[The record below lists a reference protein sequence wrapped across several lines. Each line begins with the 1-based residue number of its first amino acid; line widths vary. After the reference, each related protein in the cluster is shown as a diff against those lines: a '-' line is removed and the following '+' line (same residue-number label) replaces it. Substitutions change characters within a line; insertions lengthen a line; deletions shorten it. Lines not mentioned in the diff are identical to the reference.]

1 MLLVF
6 SLIFGAL
13 LKIYDELIDIKISIN
28 KYLFILIQLCIIIL
42 GVLICNTD
50 SLCLVYVF
58 FLSVMYLLNII
69 FKFLLENPIDTYF
82 YIISTFI
89 IISLFIRNINKIK
102 FEHIIINIII
112 LILTIIESFV
122 FSEEYSI
129 AKLIYNFNELIFF
142 TFFLCFNIYTNNIFI
157 NATGIAIGYVLTWVI
172 FKQYIVNKYI
182 NIIDI
187 YSFIWKKLKK
197 IYKKLKSKK
206 MIVRLYNK

>member
-13 LKIYDELIDIKISIN
+13 LKIYDELIDNKISIN

>member
-1 MLLVF
+1 
-6 SLIFGAL
+6 
-13 LKIYDELIDIKISIN
+13 
-28 KYLFILIQLCIIIL
+28 
-42 GVLICNTD
+42 
-50 SLCLVYVF
+50 
-58 FLSVMYLLNII
+58 MYLLNII

-89 IISLFIRNINKIK
+89 FISLFIRNINKIK

-142 TFFLCFNIYTNNIFI
+142 AFFLCFNIYTNNIFI
-157 NATGIAIGYVLTWVI
+157 NATGIAIGYVLTWII

-187 YSFIWKKLKK
+187 YCFIWKKLKK
-197 IYKKLKSKK
+197 MYKKL
-206 MIVRLYNK
+206 

>member
-6 SLIFGAL
+6 SLIFGSL
-13 LKIYDELIDIKISIN
+13 LKIYDELIDNKISIN
-28 KYLFILIQLCIIIL
+28 KYLFILIQLCVIIS
-42 GVLICNTD
+42 GVLICNAD

-89 IISLFIRNINKIK
+89 FISLFIRNINKIK

-142 TFFLCFNIYTNNIFI
+142 AFFFMF
-157 NATGIAIGYVLTWVI
+157 
-172 FKQYIVNKYI
+172 
-182 NIIDI
+182 
-187 YSFIWKKLKK
+187 
-197 IYKKLKSKK
+197 
-206 MIVRLYNK
+206 